1 MNQTCKSCG
10 TVFDL
15 DEKILSDKVHW
26 LKCSVCNEKWSV
38 SFKNYDVLNINNN
51 NRITSEENIENDSL
65 TSYQEYDE
73 INKIKN
79 ELASIK
85 LVVENKSK
93 QMSNSNNPILELK
106 NKSVAEIAAELS
118 ASKLKKNN
126 MNATELLEQ
135 KKNVTKSDKTKI
147 KKSSISP
154 LIFILLFLIIGVSMF
169 FRSPIL
175 GYSYVYF
182 PAFTEK
188 YEEKISSF
196 FNFIKLPIFAE
207 LNNIKIVD
215 FGATFQNNDVKFFGV
230 LTNNS
235 LRPII
240 VPKIRVLAVTED
252 GKILVQKI
260 IPMVEKVLMPSSNV
274 EFYNTV
280 KIKFKKENIIVRAT
294 ILKEVF
300 KY

>member
-26 LKCSVCNEKWSV
+26 LKCSVCNEKWSII
-38 SFKNYDVLNINNN
+38 LTNNN
-51 NRITSEENIENDSL
+51 IVTEKNTENGSITSDPDN
-65 TSYQEYDE
+65 E
-73 INKIKN
+73 INKVKN

-93 QMSNSNNPILELK
+93 QMSNLNNPILELK

-118 ASKLKKNN
+118 ASKLKTNN
-126 MNATELLEQ
+126 MNGTERLDQ
-135 KKNVTKSDKTKI
+135 KKNAHQGKKNYI
-147 KKSSISP
+147 KKARLSP
-154 LIFILLFLIIGVSMF
+154 LIIVLSLLIIGAAVF

-175 GYSYVYF
+175 AYSYIYF
-182 PAFTEK
+182 PAFTQK
-188 YEEKISSF
+188 HEEKINNF
-196 FNFIKLPIFAE
+196 FNVIKLPIFVE
-207 LNNIKIVD
+207 LNYIKIDD
-215 FGATFQNNDVKFFGV
+215 FGATFQKNDVKFFGV
-230 LTNNS
+230 LKNNS

-240 VPKIRVLAVTED
+240 APKIRVLAVTED
-252 GKILVQKI
+252 GKILVKKI
-260 IPMVEKVLMPSSNV
+260 ISINDKILMPSS
-274 EFYNTV
+274 
-280 KIKFKKENIIVRAT
+280 KIKFYDIVKMNFKKENISVRAT